1 MAEKII
7 VEEEILPVS
16 SVASVAPVPSAPQPE
31 KRFKGYTIAELRYR
45 RALVAVKKDFLRH
58 ELLAE
63 KEYFSSIG
71 KVSGKFGTMAR
82 SVGKGAPV
90 VGKILKGLSVI
101 DYITLGISLY
111 SSINKIVG
119 RFRKKK

>member
-7 VEEEILPVS
+7 IEEEILPVS
-16 SVASVAPVPSAPQPE
+16 SVAPVPSAPKPE
-31 KRFKGYTIAELRYR
+31 TRFKGYTIAELRYR

-71 KVSGKFGTMAR
+71 KVSGKFGNVAK
-82 SVGKGAPV
+82 SVGRSAPI

-111 SSINKIVG
+111 SGINRIVG